1 MKKILFIVLILF
13 GVVAMLSCEN
23 NVSYKSV
30 SMKEG
35 LALMEKSSDYVLLDV
50 RRPDEFAAGHIP
62 GAIMLTNEEIT
73 KEKAEK
79 LLSDKNQTVFVYCRS
94 GRRSNE
100 AAQKLADYGYTNVIE
115 IGGILDYTGTLEF

>member
-1 MKKILFIVLILF
+1 
-13 GVVAMLSCEN
+13 MLSCEN

-94 GRRSNE
+94 GRRSKE

>member
-1 MKKILFIVLILF
+1 
-13 GVVAMLSCEN
+13 MLSCETKN
-23 NVSYKSV
+23 TYTSV
-30 SMKEG
+30 SMDEG
-35 LALMEKSSDYVLLDV
+35 LKMMADSRDFILLDV

-62 GAIMLTNEEIT
+62 GAVLFTNEEIT

-79 LLSDKNQTVFVYCRS
+79 LLPNKNQRIYVYCRS
-94 GRRSNE
+94 GRRSKE